1 MNVVLW
7 IDYLEMEEVDRRWL
21 YYCFLLWFEFNGY
34 WFMIFWLMDLLVL
47 LWIGLCFEK
56 LIK

>member
-21 YYCFLLWFEFNGY
+21 DYCFLLWFEFNGY

-47 LWIGLCFEK
+47 L
-56 LIK
+56 

>member
-21 YYCFLLWFEFNGY
+21 DYCFLLWFEFNGY